1 MPDETQQGQQ
11 GTGEGNAPESG
22 GKYNPASLE
31 DAQKII
37 AALEK
42 RLSERED
49 TITGLKSAQ
58 STLAQQVQAIQDA
71 QKKKLEEDGN
81 YAELAKQR
89 AAEIAALKPVA
100 DRAAALEAIIREGNE
115 ARVKALPETVRGLV
129 PVDYAPE
136 RLQAWLNANETLL
149 KKPPAANYDAGAG
162 AGAGTRATTTL
173 VELTD
178 FEKQMAAASGMSPQ
192 EYAEFKQKK
201 GAPIEI
207 KSGADKEK

>member
-1 MPDETQQGQQ
+1 MPDDTQNQQGA
-11 GTGEGNAPESG
+11 GGSDGGNAPES

-42 RLSERED
+42 RVGERDE
-49 TITGLKSAQ
+49 TITALKSAQ

-81 YAELAKQR
+81 FAELAKQR

-100 DRAAALEAIIREGNE
+100 DRAAALEAIIRESNE
-115 ARVKALPETVRGLV
+115 ARVKALPEAVRGLA

-136 RLQAWLNANETLL
+136 KLQTWLNANEALL

-162 AGAGTRATTTL
+162 AGGGGHDTAASKLTEEQRQIARRSG
-173 VELTD
+173 LTD
-178 FEKQMAAASGMSPQ
+178 EQ
-192 EYAEFKQKK
+192 YATAMQKAQ
-201 GAPIEI
+201 GEA
-207 KSGADKEK
+207 